1 MLGNCSR
8 SDFNL
13 NLEKIGKNIYT
24 YIGAVLEVPPAIQDS
39 QFGPLVVKF
48 GWIAF
53 DWLC

>member
-1 MLGNCSR
+1 MLGNCLR

-13 NLEKIGKNIYT
+13 NLEKIGINIYL
-24 YIGAVLEVPPAIQDS
+24 GAVLEAPPAIQDS

-48 GWIAF
+48 GWIAI